1 MFEILFAIAV
11 VFIVLF
17 GNIAKAMKKK
27 PAAAAPWARVQNG
40 AQRLQTWAA
49 PQPMP
54 PALQP
59 APIAPGQPYGF
70 PGPGSQQYGPQFQGG
85 PQYQGG
91 PQFQGG
97 AHWQGGIQWQPGV
110 AMPFQTDP
118 GRQPNNRVP
127 SSQQDLDGRV
137 RKLMDA
143 GHEVGAVRLLCD
155 EADLGIIE
163 AQRYARSLVGLTPA
177 TSSDS
182 ADSAGEGAAERRTA
196 DSGIDPETREIGSA
210 AFATSTFDLGEDE
223 GWASGWTDKPE
234 ADDRTDMDELWRTV
248 RGAGQPRS
256 ASSERADTDNSVF
269 DSEIELD

>member
-59 APIAPGQPYGF
+59 APIAPSQPYTFPTPGGF
-70 PGPGSQQYGPQFQGG
+70 PAPGPQQYGAPMQFQGG
-85 PQYQGG
+85 PQ
-91 PQFQGG
+91 
-97 AHWQGGIQWQPGV
+97 WQPGV
-110 AMPFQTDP
+110 QMPFQTDP
-118 GRQPNNRVP
+118 GRQPINRVP

-137 RKLMDA
+137 RKLMGA

-163 AQRYARSLVGLTPA
+163 AQRYARSLVGLSPA
-177 TSSDS
+177 ASSDS
-182 ADSAGEGAAERRTA
+182 ADSAGAAERRTA
-196 DSGIDPETREIGSA
+196 DSGIDAETREIGSA

-248 RGAGQPRS
+248 REAGQPRS
-256 ASSERADTDNSVF
+256 ASSGRADTDNSVF